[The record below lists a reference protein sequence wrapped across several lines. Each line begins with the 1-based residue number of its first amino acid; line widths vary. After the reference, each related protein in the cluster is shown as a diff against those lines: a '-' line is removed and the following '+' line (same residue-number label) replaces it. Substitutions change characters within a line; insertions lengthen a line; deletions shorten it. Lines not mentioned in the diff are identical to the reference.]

1 MYKFDEGPNY
11 CMKCKK
17 DVVKPCFFLLETD
30 ECLRLQAAVSSAILE
45 SKLKDK
51 EDKDE

>member
-30 ECLRLQAAVSSAILE
+30 ECLRLQEALKTAKQDTAIFDGE
-45 SKLKDK
+45 ANNG
-51 EDKDE
+51 